1 MPRFDANITL
11 LYTEVPFLDRFDRAR
26 QSGFDAVECWFPY
39 DCSVDVLH
47 HAMQDAGMEMVLIN
61 APAGDWAGGERGILA
76 LPGRER
82 EFRDGF
88 SVAVGYAKRLGCTRI
103 NCLAGVPGAGVSK
116 DDAEATLIDNLKN
129 AAPLAAKAGI
139 TLLIEPVNNRDTPG
153 CYLSSVTQARHLLG
167 QVGADN
173 LAIQYDMYHM
183 QRMQGE
189 LIGTFRAFQPDIG
202 HIQIADNPGRHQPGT
217 GEIFYP
223 NILRALDQA
232 GYHGYV
238 GLEYYP
244 DGSTEA
250 SLGWLHQIQT

>member
-1 MPRFDANITL
+1 MPKLDANITL
-11 LYTEVPFLDRFDRAR
+11 LFTEVPFLDRFDRAR

-39 DCSVDVLH
+39 DYSAEALCQ
-47 HAMQDAGMEMVLIN
+47 AAQDAGVEMVLIN
-61 APAGDWAGGERGILA
+61 APAGDWAEGDRGILA
-76 LPGRER
+76 LPGRDQ

-88 SVAVGYAKRLGCTRI
+88 SVAVSYAKRLGCTRI
-103 NCLAGVPGAGVSK
+103 NCLAGVPGSGVST
-116 DDAEATLIDNLKN
+116 DEAGATLIANLKSVV
-129 AAPLAAKAGI
+129 PLAAKAGI
-139 TLLIEPVNNRDTPG
+139 TILIEPINNRDTPG
-153 CYLSSVTQARHLLG
+153 CYLSSVAQAHRLLG

-189 LIGTFRAFQPDIG
+189 LIGTFRAFQLHIG

-223 NILRALDQA
+223 NVFRALDQA
-232 GYHGYV
+232 GYDGYV

-244 DGSTEA
+244 DGSTER
-250 SLGWLHQIQT
+250 SLSWLHQVEG